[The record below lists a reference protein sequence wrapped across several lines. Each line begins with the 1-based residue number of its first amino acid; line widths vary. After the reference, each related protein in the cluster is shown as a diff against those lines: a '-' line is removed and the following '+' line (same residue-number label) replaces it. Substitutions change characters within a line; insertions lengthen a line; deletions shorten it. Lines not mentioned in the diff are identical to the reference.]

1 MLVVICYQEIMFS
14 IGEKRS
20 VMFSKIA
27 DIENTEQL
35 VNTNKVSYIFSDD
48 LSLFSFFFRS

>member
-1 MLVVICYQEIMFS
+1 MFS

-35 VNTNKVSYIFSDD
+35 VNTNKVSYIFSDY
-48 LSLFSFFFRS
+48 LSLFFFALKSPPTASEI

>member
-1 MLVVICYQEIMFS
+1 MFS

-48 LSLFSFFFRS
+48 LSLFFFLALKSPPTASEI